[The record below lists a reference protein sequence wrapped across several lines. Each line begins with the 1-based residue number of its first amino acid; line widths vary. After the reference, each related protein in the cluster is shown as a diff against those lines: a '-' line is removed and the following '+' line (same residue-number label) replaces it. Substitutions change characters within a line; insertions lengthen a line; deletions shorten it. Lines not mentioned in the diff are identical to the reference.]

1 MNWKAKIMKTVIY
14 ITLMT
19 CFFKFSMMDV
29 IKEYQG
35 KKTNFA
41 KSTLPNTG
49 VNFPALSFC
58 FDPMVKPSMKDLHNV
73 SSFFCI
79 DPYFFDKGRIII
91 LQELNVTWNELCLNI
106 SYKINRDFTIHL
118 RNSFRTNN
126 ETKLNLYVND
136 FDGKKVEVRQIM
148 TKHDGLC
155 YTLLS
160 NLKFNRDN
168 FYIVQISL
176 KVRILSISTTLDL
189 ISG

>member
-1 MNWKAKIMKTVIY
+1 MI
-14 ITLMT
+14 
-19 CFFKFSMMDV
+19 CFFKVSMMDV
-29 IKEYQG
+29 IKEYRE

-41 KSTLPNTG
+41 KSTVPNTA
-49 VNFPALSFC
+49 VDFPALSFC
-58 FDPMVKPSMKDLHNV
+58 FDPMVKPSMKDFYNV

-79 DPYFFDKGRIII
+79 DPYWIDEGRIII
-91 LQELNVTWNELCLNI
+91 LQELNMTWNEFCLNI

-126 ETKLNLYVND
+126 ETKLNVYVNN

-148 TKHDGLC
+148 TKYDGLC

-176 KVRILSISTTLDL
+176 KVRILL
-189 ISG
+189 ISITLG